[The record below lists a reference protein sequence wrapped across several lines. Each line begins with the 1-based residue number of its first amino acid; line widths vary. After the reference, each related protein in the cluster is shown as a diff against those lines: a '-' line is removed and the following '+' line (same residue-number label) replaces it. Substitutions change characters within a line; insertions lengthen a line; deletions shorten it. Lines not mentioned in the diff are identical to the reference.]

1 MEDDG
6 RAGAAEVLAGEIA
19 AFPDFFAGFAIK
31 SCRSVAAKVNVDVV
45 GIDGGRAGT
54 VAVDVVAERFGI
66 GVLEEKEVVNFLAGG
81 FIEANSIHLF
91 PVGRGVGDPDLVV
104 HDDGS
109 GPGAPGDGGFPDN
122 VLGFAPFGGKAV
134 ELAVPAWGIDAI
146 IIRSAE
152 GRPVGE
158 RGCDEE
164 EREKKSKSHGLGV
177 CQLGKGHQEGIFPE
191 TEESPSN
198 EGLEISMALPLHG

>member
-66 GVLEEKEVVNFLAGG
+66 GVLEEKEVVNFLPVVLSRQTAYI
-81 FIEANSIHLF
+81 FF
-91 PVGRGVGDPDLVV
+91 PSGVALVTQTSLSMTTGV
-104 HDDGS
+104 DQ
-109 GPGAPGDGGFPDN
+109 A
-122 VLGFAPFGGKAV
+122 
-134 ELAVPAWGIDAI
+134 
-146 IIRSAE
+146 
-152 GRPVGE
+152 RPVTGVFQTMFLVSLHSVGKPWSLPSP
-158 RGCDEE
+158 RG
-164 EREKKSKSHGLGV
+164 G
-177 CQLGKGHQEGIFPE
+177 
-191 TEESPSN
+191 
-198 EGLEISMALPLHG
+198 